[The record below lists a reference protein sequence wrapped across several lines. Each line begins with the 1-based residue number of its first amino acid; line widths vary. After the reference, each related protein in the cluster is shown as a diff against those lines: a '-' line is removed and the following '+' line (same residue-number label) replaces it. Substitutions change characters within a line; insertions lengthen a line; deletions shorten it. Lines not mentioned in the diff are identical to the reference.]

1 MDGLANGAGA
11 TLMGEGGPSAG
22 LASGGERGDD
32 LSSGSKD
39 VSSFGAGVG
48 GEKGVRMLRA
58 GGSTS
63 PSPLPLLPL
72 PPLPPLPPLS
82 PLSPLPLPLPPLPPL
97 GRLKETRFLGTGGG
111 ASYSSKVLLKETL

>member
-1 MDGLANGAGA
+1 MDGLAKGAGA
-11 TLMGEGGPSAG
+11 TLMGGGGPSAG

-63 PSPLPLLPL
+63 PSPLP
-72 PPLPPLPPLS
+72 
-82 PLSPLPLPLPPLPPL
+82 PLPLPLPPRGLRRARPSKKERGGWYCG
-97 GRLKETRFLGTGGG
+97 GR
-111 ASYSSKVLLKETL
+111 